1 MISVNSS
8 AARRASVSD
17 LLIIASFAQVHE
29 DQGSLR
35 HHVPAARSRMY
46 PLLIGSG
53 VHMHIDFNKS
63 AIRIF
68 LLAAASY
75 AIFISVANQI
85 RPAVGSELQAPA
97 VAAAPIKVENI
108 SVDYARAHADLM
120 KTPDEATV
128 NPF

>member
-1 MISVNSS
+1 MN
-8 AARRASVSD
+8 
-17 LLIIASFAQVHE
+17 
-29 DQGSLR
+29 
-35 HHVPAARSRMY
+35 

-68 LLAAASY
+68 LVAAASY
-75 AIFISVANQI
+75 AIFISAANQI